1 MSCLYNGFTFNIS
14 ADSLH
19 FCYLNDAK
27 FSDAIYALNL
37 VHLFQE
43 IESTALKGLGSRLSN
58 YFTENQFNEL
68 FDKTRSSFSNCQ
80 SLLHLNIRSTP

>member
-1 MSCLYNGFTFNIS
+1 MMQNLVMQFMNLVMVTLIVIDCL
-14 ADSLH
+14 
-19 FCYLNDAK
+19 
-27 FSDAIYALNL
+27 ALNL

-68 FDKTRSSFSNCQ
+68 FDKTRSSFSNCE